1 MPSGFLPRRAKT
13 FVGLDIGTSRIKM
26 VELAAYPESV
36 ELVRAA
42 VEPTPPGSM
51 SEGRI
56 VNPGAV
62 ADAVKRAMAAGRF
75 RAGDVY
81 AAVAGQ
87 GVVVRHAKFPKMPSE
102 ELRQA
107 MQWEA
112 QKYIPFPVEQAA
124 LDFTVL
130 PTEGDQQTTEVMLV
144 AAKNELIESHLETM
158 ELAGLTPVAIDVQ
171 PFTMLR
177 ALRYS
182 RTGAPDAEPPGDDE
196 GVVAYVDVGAGT
208 TDIVIA
214 KGELVK
220 FTRIVPIGGAAFTQ
234 AIADR
239 LGVGFDEAERL
250 KIERVRLYRRGEGM
264 DVDDVPMSEAMS
276 EVAASLAL
284 EIRRSI
290 DYHDMQPGGASGGEV
305 KHVILAGGGA
315 ALRGLD
321 AYIGDELGLPTVMSD
336 PLKGIPVSPRIAAKW
351 NVQASSP
358 MLAVG
363 IGLALREVVG

>member
-1 MPSGFLPRRAKT
+1 LPSGFLPRRAKT

-26 VELAAYPESV
+26 VELAVHPESV

-42 VEPTPPGSM
+42 VEPTPPESLV
-51 SEGRI
+51 EGRI
-56 VNPGAV
+56 VNPAAV
-62 ADAVKRAMAAGRF
+62 AGAIKRAIAAGKF
-75 RAGDVY
+75 RAGDVF

-87 GVVVRHAKFPKMPSE
+87 GVVVRHAKFPNMPAE

-112 QKYIPFPVEQAA
+112 QKYIPFPVEQAT

-144 AAKNELIESHLETM
+144 AAKSELIESHLQTM

-177 ALRYS
+177 ALRHKRPGVPES
-182 RTGAPDAEPPGDDE
+182 ELRDDDA
-196 GVVAYVDVGAGT
+196 VTAYLDVGAGT

-220 FTRIVPIGGAAFTQ
+220 FTRIVPIGGAMFTK
-234 AIADR
+234 AIAER
-239 LGVGFDEAERL
+239 LGVGFDEAERI
-250 KIERVRLYRRGEGM
+250 KIERSRLYRRGEEM
-264 DVDDVPMSEAMS
+264 DADDVPVSEAMS

-290 DYHDMQPGGASGGEV
+290 DYHDMQPVSASGGDV
-305 KHVILAGGGA
+305 KSVILAGGGA

-321 AYIGDELGLPTVMSD
+321 AYIGDEVGLPTEMSD
-336 PLKGIPVSPRIAAKW
+336 PLKGIIVNPRIASKW
-351 NVQASSP
+351 DVQASSP

-363 IGLALREVVG
+363 IGLALREVVD